1 MKNIFLH
8 RISPFLILTPLLLT
22 LYTFAQN
29 DHHPTLPKGV
39 KAYLGRN
46 EITDIKFSDDGTRLA
61 VSSTE
66 TWIYDAHTGDE
77 LFKLTETE
85 KDDLANITEFSLGN
99 SASAFSLDGETI
111 ATAAPNGTITL
122 WDTDTNNRQGTFS
135 GHKSEVSALA
145 FSQEGTLLASGTH
158 GEIRLWDVISQR
170 ERLTFNRYTNKVLE
184 LTFLENGKTLASVD
198 KDGTLRLWETTTGE
212 LRTTFAKLIEKPKV
226 LAFSPNGTTLATAN
240 SAGILQVRETT
251 TGREIFSRLT
261 AHIGVISTLAFTPNS
276 KTIVSGGQDGTI
288 RTWDATTGNLQLVDT
303 FGRTTAT
310 WTLVVSADGSTC
322 AGGIPADADATI
334 QVWDATTGKQTI
346 SIVPKHVGGEWVL
359 AISPDGT
366 RLASGGRDGKIFV
379 MNTETGKEL
388 LSFTEHTDGINTL
401 VFSHDGTRLA
411 SSGKDGKIRLWD
423 VDNGNTLLTLTDD
436 CGSLAFSPDRKILAS
451 VGRGINLWNL
461 ETGIIMKTLTKFEG
475 SSTKALVFSPDSKAL
490 VAGGIGLKSW
500 NVDTGDLIMGRT
512 EYANTK
518 RLNIIQSLEFSPDG
532 KILAI
537 GDWDGI
543 LLWEWDKI
551 ASFVSSFDR

>member
-1 MKNIFLH
+1 MKNICLH
-8 RISPFLILTPLLLT
+8 CISPFVILTSFLLT
-22 LYTFAQN
+22 LYTFAQ
-29 DHHPTLPKGV
+29 DVHQPTLPKGV
-39 KAYLGRN
+39 KAYLGRS

-61 VSSTE
+61 VSSRTGR
-66 TWIYDAHTGDE
+66 WIYDAHTGNE
-77 LFKLTETE
+77 LFKLTE
-85 KDDLANITEFSLGN
+85 KDDLANITTFSPRN

-111 ATAAPNGTITL
+111 ATADPNGTITL
-122 WDTDTNNRQGTFS
+122 WDTDANNIQGTFS

-158 GEIRLWDVISQR
+158 GEIRLWDVVSQR

-184 LTFLENGKTLASVD
+184 LAFLEDGKILASVD

-240 SAGILQVRETT
+240 SAGILQVRRTI

-276 KTIVSGGQDGTI
+276 KTIVSGGQDGTV
-288 RTWDATTGNLQLVDT
+288 RTWDVTTGNLQLADS
-303 FGRTTAT
+303 FGRTTTT
-310 WTLVVSADGSTC
+310 WALVVSADGSTC

-334 QVWDATTGKQTI
+334 QVWDATTGKQTK
-346 SIVPKHVGGEWVL
+346 SIVPEHVGGEWVL

-366 RLASGGRDGKIFV
+366 RLASGGRDGKILI

-388 LSFTEHTDGINTL
+388 FSFTEHTDGINTL

-411 SSGKDGKIRLWD
+411 SSAKDSKIRLWD

-461 ETGIIMKTLTKFEG
+461 ETGIIMKTLTKYEG
-475 SSTKALVFSPDSKAL
+475 SITKALVFSPDSKTL
-490 VAGGIGLKSW
+490 ITGGIGLKLW
-500 NVDTGDLIMGRT
+500 NVDTGVLIMGRT
-512 EYANTK
+512 EYANTQG
-518 RLNIIQSLEFSPDG
+518 LSIIQSLEFSLDG
-532 KILAI
+532 EILAI

-551 ASFVSSFDR
+551 VSSIPSFDR